1 MTRRQEGLTFSSPG
15 PSLHITAAATALT
28 TFINVSRQPESRK
41 RRHKEFLQKV
51 HAPQKPCENGQ
62 FVIAARAKRASGF
75 ARRHPEAKNPPSNMS
90 RLRPTSSFIFP
101 FFCMFSL
108 GVLFSCVVFSYVLIG
123 LSFLVLSFLAK

>member
-51 HAPQKPCENGQ
+51 HAPLKPCENGR
-62 FVIAARAKRASGF
+62 FVIAALSEESFRVSREASGGEES
-75 ARRHPEAKNPPSNMS
+75 AAQHEPAA
-90 RLRPTSSFIFP
+90 TD
-101 FFCMFSL
+101 FFFYIS
-108 GVLFSCVVFSYVLIG
+108 VLLHVFT
-123 LSFLVLSFLAK
+123 